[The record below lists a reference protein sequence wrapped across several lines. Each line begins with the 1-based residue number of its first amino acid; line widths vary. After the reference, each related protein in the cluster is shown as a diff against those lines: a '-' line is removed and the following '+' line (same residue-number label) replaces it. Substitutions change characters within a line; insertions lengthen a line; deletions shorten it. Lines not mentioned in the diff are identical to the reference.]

1 MAPKTILVIEDN
13 ELNLKLVIGLLTIG
27 NFNSLSA
34 PDAETGIHLARMHR
48 PDLILMDIQLPGL
61 DGLSATR
68 MIKSD
73 EKLKHIPVVA
83 LTSYAMQ
90 GDDQKAQAAGCD
102 GYVTKPIDT
111 RTFNKIVESFFEA
124 ASYDKETLEESIQ
137 SRPLILIVDDE
148 PKNIKLLRAKLSKT
162 PYQIEQA
169 VSGFEAI
176 EKAQTLLPDLILLDV
191 MMPEIDGYEV
201 ARRLKTDPKLNLTPI
216 IMVTSLDSA
225 DAKAKGMN
233 AGAEEFMTKPIHT
246 EELMARINSM
256 IQLKPC
262 EQ

>member
-1 MAPKTILVIEDN
+1 
-13 ELNLKLVIGLLTIG
+13 
-27 NFNSLSA
+27 
-34 PDAETGIHLARMHR
+34 
-48 PDLILMDIQLPGL
+48 MDIQLPGL

-111 RTFNKIVESFFEA
+111 RTFNKIVESYFKVVPHDNEVPA
-124 ASYDKETLEESIQ
+124 QSIR

-169 VSGFEAI
+169 INGLEAI
-176 EKAQTLLPDLILLDV
+176 KKAQTLLPDLILLDV

-201 ARRLKTDPKLNLTPI
+201 ARRLKTDPKLNITPI

-225 DAKAKGMN
+225 DAKVKGMK

-246 EELMARINSM
+246 EKLMARIDSM
-256 IQLKPC
+256 IQFRS
-262 EQ
+262 

>member
-13 ELNLKLVIGLLTIG
+13 ELNLKLVKGLLAIG
-27 NFNSLSA
+27 KFNSLSA
-34 PDAETGIHLARMHR
+34 PDAETGIHLARMHH

-73 EKLKHIPVVA
+73 ETLRHIPVVA

-111 RTFNKIVESFFEA
+111 RTFNKILESYFKA
-124 ASYDKETLEESIQ
+124 TSHDKGELKESIR
-137 SRPLILIVDDE
+137 SKPLILIVDDE

-191 MMPEIDGYEV
+191 MMPGMDGYEV
-201 ARRLKTDPKLNLTPI
+201 ARRLKADPKLNLTPI
-216 IMVTSLDSA
+216 ILVTSLDSA
-225 DAKAKGMN
+225 EAKAKGMN

-246 EELMARINSM
+246 GKLMARINSM
-256 IQLKPC
+256 IQLKSC